1 MFFKKYTLGAEPKSD
16 FLTLVVNEVAHKE
29 DFFFI
34 QPLKELLPSKDYV
47 WNIFWQEFSSI
58 RIYRTQ

>member
-47 WNIFWQEFSSI
+47 WNVF
-58 RIYRTQ
+58 

>member
-29 DFFFI
+29 DFFFYSAFKGAFTFKR
-34 QPLKELLPSKDYV
+34 LCLECFLAGFFVNK
-47 WNIFWQEFSSI
+47 NI
-58 RIYRTQ
+58 